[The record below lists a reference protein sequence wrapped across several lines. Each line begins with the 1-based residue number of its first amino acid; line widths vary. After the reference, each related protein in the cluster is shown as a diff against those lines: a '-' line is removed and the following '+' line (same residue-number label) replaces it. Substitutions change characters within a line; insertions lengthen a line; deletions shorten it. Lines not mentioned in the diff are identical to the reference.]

1 MERII
6 SVQKK
11 SEEDYIIQFYLCL
24 CKNDRSEI
32 KRLLKHQKNRS
43 YYERMEP
50 LKKKVSLD
58 IQAKPAKAK
67 KERDKY
73 RTMDCIK
80 KQELLNK
87 KAEKCRTMDSDK
99 RQQLLNKNEEKY
111 RTMDSHKK
119 QQLSNKNAE
128 KYRTMD
134 NDQQKD
140 LIDKQIKP
148 TIVIKVKIF
157 TPVLTSSKRK

>member
-24 CKNDRSEI
+24 CKNDGSEI

-43 YYERMEP
+43 YNERMEP
-50 LKKKVSLD
+50 LKKEISLD
-58 IQAKPAKAK
+58 MQAKPAKAM

-73 RTMDCIK
+73 RTMDRIK

-99 RQQLLNKNEEKY
+99 KQQLLNKNEENTEQLTVIRNNNC
-111 RTMDSHKK
+111 RTKMQKSTEQWTMIRKK
-119 QQLSNKNAE
+119 
-128 KYRTMD
+128 
-134 NDQQKD
+134 
-140 LIDKQIKP
+140 I
-148 TIVIKVKIF
+148 
-157 TPVLTSSKRK
+157 

>member
-6 SVQKK
+6 SVQKT

-24 CKNDRSEI
+24 CKNDGSEI

-50 LKKKVSLD
+50 LKKEISLD
-58 IQAKPAKAK
+58 MQAKPAKAM

-73 RTMDCIK
+73 RTMDRIK
-80 KQELLNK
+80 KQLLNK

-99 RQQLLNKNEEKY
+99 KQQLLNKNEENTEQWTVIRNNNC
-111 RTMDSHKK
+111 RTKMPKSTEQWTMIRKK
-119 QQLSNKNAE
+119 
-128 KYRTMD
+128 
-134 NDQQKD
+134 
-140 LIDKQIKP
+140 I
-148 TIVIKVKIF
+148 
-157 TPVLTSSKRK
+157 

>member
-24 CKNDRSEI
+24 CKNDGSEI

-50 LKKKVSLD
+50 LKKEISLD
-58 IQAKPAKAK
+58 MQAKPAKAM

-73 RTMDCIK
+73 RTMDRIK
-80 KQELLNK
+80 KQLLNK
-87 KAEKCRTMDSDK
+87 KAEKCRTMDSDTK
-99 RQQLLNKNEEKY
+99 QQLLKKNEENTEQWTVIRNNNC
-111 RTMDSHKK
+111 RTKMQKSTEQWTMIRKK
-119 QQLSNKNAE
+119 
-128 KYRTMD
+128 
-134 NDQQKD
+134 
-140 LIDKQIKP
+140 I
-148 TIVIKVKIF
+148 
-157 TPVLTSSKRK
+157 

>member
-24 CKNDRSEI
+24 CKNDRSET

-58 IQAKPAKAK
+58 MQAKPAKAK

-99 RQQLLNKNEEKY
+99 KQQLLNKNEEKY

-134 NDQQKD
+134 NDQKKD
-140 LIDKQIKP
+140 LIDKQIKT

>member
-6 SVQKK
+6 SVQKT

-24 CKNDRSEI
+24 CKNDGSEI

-50 LKKKVSLD
+50 LKKEISLD
-58 IQAKPAKAK
+58 MQAKPAKAM

-73 RTMDCIK
+73 RTMDRIK
-80 KQELLNK
+80 KQLLNK

-99 RQQLLNKNEEKY
+99 KQQLLNKNEENTEQWTVIRNNNC
-111 RTMDSHKK
+111 RTKMQKSTEQWTMIRKK
-119 QQLSNKNAE
+119 
-128 KYRTMD
+128 
-134 NDQQKD
+134 
-140 LIDKQIKP
+140 I
-148 TIVIKVKIF
+148 
-157 TPVLTSSKRK
+157 